1 MFSGCRLITPLAYLT
16 TLVATSIYVP
26 LASFFLLIH
35 ARVVSGWAHR
45 FVCIDFVLTQLCA
58 PLAGMDAMDID
69 DAPPETR
76 AQVQALP
83 ALPVPQVPVPP
94 VLHVPASQVPVR
106 IFAAVEALEVP
117 NADGGRCMYCVY

>member
-1 MFSGCRLITPLAYLT
+1 M
-16 TLVATSIYVP
+16 
-26 LASFFLLIH
+26 
-35 ARVVSGWAHR
+35 SGWVHR

-58 PLAGMDAMDID
+58 LLAGMDAMDID

-94 VLHVPASQVPVR
+94 VLHVPASQVPGR
-106 IFAAVEALEVP
+106 IFAAVEAIEVP